1 MTEMTGP
8 IVKLTCN
15 KEVSI
20 VTIFGSKKEIVAV
33 QPNRF
38 NISWSM
44 FAEAY
49 PDSDYDRLALDQN
62 ISYQKIHHFLSFYVE
77 SCLWYAPESLECLD
91 NHFSG
96 TDNALMVTPNTNIS
110 TLCHTLFSKFN
121 SISKPDIHVSDI
133 KLYDFATNM
142 SYDYQDDAY
151 IIPNSLPE
159 QKDFMGELS
168 VYKQPWWERDDVSTY
183 DNKALNTEELTN
195 IRMKL
200 LESEDILQR
209 DFKEIE
215 EAVTMHLTDKDMSE
229 MTEEDVKKT
238 AELIQLDDIR
248 KKKKKAWKPKLV

>member
-1 MTEMTGP
+1 MC
-8 IVKLTCN
+8 I
-15 KEVSI
+15 
-20 VTIFGSKKEIVAV
+20 
-33 QPNRF
+33 R
-38 NISWSM
+38 
-44 FAEAY
+44 
-49 PDSDYDRLALDQN
+49 DR
-62 ISYQKIHHFLSFYVE
+62 
-77 SCLWYAPESLECLD
+77 SLECLD
-91 NHFSG
+91 NHFSA

-133 KLYDFATNM
+133 KMFDFATNM

-168 VYKQPWWERDDVSTY
+168 VYEQPWWERDDVSTY
-183 DNKALNTEELTN
+183 DNRALNTEELTN
-195 IRMKL
+195 IRQKL